1 MRSSSVLFFI
11 TACDLTICNFRK
23 QNESLLHS
31 LSAFSRTPSGIS
43 LDTKPA
49 SAAAQ
54 ELNQRDYPRVY
65 TWQKARYLEMAK
77 PDGITKTTDDGRKY
91 TPTAFLFAEDQDGN
105 APTDEEVA
113 SMRSYASDIF
123 FDLARERLVPHD
135 GWSTAGS
142 RAKNQFRSSMETRFP
157 NLRLCS
163 GGWKADWIATHTYS
177 NWKSS
182 HGKKFSLDI
191 KPEPVLSD
199 DEVEALHV
207 KPQKKFLK
215 PSTGHAKR
223 KVIQSDEQPNKR
235 RNLGDQ
241 SDSSNHL
248 REPSPEPI
256 EKRNGKD
263 KSKAKDKIVSAPPLI
278 ELQLT
283 SRNAETCEP
292 PVSINYFNICHI
304 ADVQIP
310 LSNIQPWENS
320 STKVKCIETGSDG

>member
-1 MRSSSVLFFI
+1 
-11 TACDLTICNFRK
+11 
-23 QNESLLHS
+23 
-31 LSAFSRTPSGIS
+31 
-43 LDTKPA
+43 
-49 SAAAQ
+49 
-54 ELNQRDYPRVY
+54 
-65 TWQKARYLEMAK
+65 
-77 PDGITKTTDDGRKY
+77 
-91 TPTAFLFAEDQDGN
+91 
-105 APTDEEVA
+105 
-113 SMRSYASDIF
+113 MRSYASDLF

-191 KPEPVLSD
+191 KPEPILSD

-207 KPQKKFLK
+207 KQQKKLSK